1 MFMDHTDEVPGHTDD
16 GFGRPVE
23 SIMRCE
29 DFKSNFARR
38 LSNRYSSRSTI
49 TTKRQNSV
57 KAQQRINTKEALENA
72 PERIERFSQLS
83 KIRTTE
89 QNGEVVMAP
98 DKPMKNHNIRD
109 TEVTALNM
117 AIDTLRWQLTQTE
130 ANRQMH
136 IALLKQVV
144 TFLSRVKEHI
154 ECQSPETTPSP
165 EEVPHR
171 DASPC
176 HSVVDLPRSRSVLHV
191 NKHEYSLTTG
201 KRLSARKM
209 SKSINN
215 VNGYKDCNGTW
226 NQSKLSLSSDT
237 DSSQKLTEEITRL
250 ITLANTVLSTKIPDL
265 SCNCNDNNDTIK
277 SDVVSNG
284 TLEHNES
291 NSSLNLIDEDTTNAF
306 ILNTIYDSEDAF
318 NGLTDKFDDVKDVP
332 LTDFIVSSSPLSCG
346 LENDFAGI
354 TVTQQDENIK
364 TQTETK
370 TRSTDK
376 RSVYNHTPHY
386 IEDESGFSSMSSFQ
400 EIGIPIISIIPP
412 SPCKEVGYIEELTD
426 ILDGAEK
433 WKSDTMDL
441 DKQTVKVFWV

>member
-1 MFMDHTDEVPGHTDD
+1 MFMHQSEEAPGQLDE
-16 GFGRPVE
+16 GFSRPVE

-38 LSNRYSSRSTI
+38 LSNRYSSRSAVV
-49 TTKRQNSV
+49 TKRQNSV
-57 KAQQRINTKEALENA
+57 KLRPPRQEAVDDA
-72 PERIERFSQLS
+72 PERIEQCSQLS
-83 KIRTTE
+83 KIRTSE
-89 QNGEVVMAP
+89 QNGEIVKPP
-98 DKPMKNHNIRD
+98 DKSMKNHNIRD

-154 ECQSPETTPSP
+154 ECQSPDTGSTVEA
-165 EEVPHR
+165 VPHR
-171 DASPC
+171 EASP
-176 HSVVDLPRSRSVLHV
+176 SSRSVDLPRSRSVLHV
-191 NKHEYSLTTG
+191 NKHVYALNTD
-201 KRLSARKM
+201 KRLSARKI

-215 VNGYKDCNGTW
+215 VNGVKDSNGVW

-237 DSSQKLTEEITRL
+237 DSSQKITEEISRL

-265 SCNCNDNNDTIK
+265 SCNCSDSNDVSKNDSLPNDDI
-277 SDVVSNG
+277 
-284 TLEHNES
+284 LEDNES
-291 NSSLNLIDEDTTNAF
+291 NPALNLIDEETTNAF

-318 NGLTDKFDDVKDVP
+318 NDLANKYSDVKDEF
-332 LTDFIVSSSPLSCG
+332 TDFIVSSSPLSCG

-354 TVTQQDENIK
+354 NINQKDEIK
-364 TQTETK
+364 TTESK
-370 TRSTDK
+370 TRPMNK
-376 RSVYNHTPHY
+376 RSEYNHVANF

-412 SPCKEVGYIEELTD
+412 SPCKEVGYIEELTN
-426 ILDGAEK
+426 ILDGNEK
-433 WKSDTMDL
+433 WKSEAVDL
-441 DKQTVKVFWV
+441 DKQSVKVFWV